1 MGFWYTKAMQESK
14 KYVWAAVVVG
24 VAAVIGLSILGY
36 FIASNRTT
44 TTISVTGSSKTRV
57 TADLAK
63 WSANFTL
70 RANLTNLKDMLEKAT
85 ANTEKI
91 RQFIIA
97 RGIDASAITFL
108 PIQTDPVY
116 ETNKGGYG
124 MSQDVIGYNVRQEVR
139 VESGDIPK
147 IEDLATN
154 AKGLVDQG
162 IIPEYQRTEYLYT
175 KLAELRPKLF
185 ADATKDALTRA
196 KAIAEGTGVKVGA
209 LRTAKTGVIQLLA
222 PNSMDIADYG
232 AYDLSTKEKDASA
245 TVTVSFELIP

>member
-1 MGFWYTKAMQESK
+1 MQESK

-24 VAAVIGLSILGY
+24 IALVAGLSVLGY
-36 FIASNRTT
+36 FIASNRTI
-44 TTISVTGSSKTRV
+44 TTISVTGSAKTRV

-70 RANLTNLKDMLEKAT
+70 RANLTNLKDMLEKAS

-91 RQFIIA
+91 KQFIVA
-97 RGIDASAITFL
+97 RGIDAAAITFL

-116 ETNKGGYG
+116 DMGKGYG
-124 MSQDVIGYNVRQEVR
+124 GNQDVIGYNVRQEVR
-139 VESGDIPK
+139 VENGDIAK
-147 IEDLATN
+147 IDDLATN
-154 AKGLVDQG
+154 AKGLVAQG
-162 IIPEYQRTEYLYT
+162 IVPEYQRTEYLYT

-222 PNSMDIADYG
+222 PNSLDVADYG

-245 TVTVSFELIP
+245 TVTVSFELLP

>member
-1 MGFWYTKAMQESK
+1 MQENK
-14 KYVWAAVVVG
+14 KFVWASVIIGGALIVG
-24 VAAVIGLSILGY
+24 LGILGY

-44 TTISVTGSSKTRV
+44 NTISVTGSAKVRV
-57 TADLAK
+57 TSDLAK

-70 RANLTNLKDMLEKAT
+70 RANLTNLKETLEKAS

-91 RQFIIA
+91 RQFIVA
-97 RGIDASAITFL
+97 RGIDANLITFL

-116 ETNKGGYG
+116 DMGKNGYG
-124 MSQDVIGYNVRQEVR
+124 GSQDVIGYNVRQEVR
-139 VESGDIPK
+139 VENSDIAK

-154 AKGLVDQG
+154 AKSLVDQG
-162 IIPEYQRTEYLYT
+162 IVPEYQRTEYLYT

-196 KAIAEGTGVKVGA
+196 QAIAEGTGVHVGA
-209 LRTAKTGVIQLLA
+209 LRTAKTGVIQILA

-232 AYDLSTKEKDASA
+232 AYDLSTKEKETSA